1 MLEQRRQALRDSI
14 DAAARATAATA
25 QLPVRVGAIA
35 ALVRARCAD
44 FPHAGRWL
52 AVDLDAAAAA
62 LGDDLAAGLP
72 CDEALAA
79 TLLSA
84 AVAMG
89 AGWTADWRL
98 CSNARP
104 PAASLLALSRQP
116 GGGLQLRL
124 DAAMLAAQAL
134 HGPGVAAWKAWQ
146 AAPDA
151 PRAERGLRR
160 AVFGRDAARADA
172 FIAAETA
179 LLDAAGLD
187 GAALR
192 ALCIAADM
200 AFGHGRCV
208 RIAHQAQLAGRAPLN
223 EVTEACNGLVQDAD
237 L

>member
-1 MLEQRRQALRDSI
+1 MLDQRRQALRGSI
-14 DAAARATAATA
+14 DAAARSTPGAAH
-25 QLPVRVGAIA
+25 LPVRVDAVA

-52 AVDLDAAAAA
+52 ALDLDAAAAA
-62 LGDDLAAGLP
+62 LGDDLAAGLR

-89 AGWTADWRL
+89 AAWHADWRL
-98 CSNARP
+98 CGHGAP
-104 PAASLLALSRQP
+104 PAASLLVLSRQP
-116 GGGLQLRL
+116 GGGLQARL
-124 DAAMLAAQAL
+124 DAAMLAAEAL
-134 HGPGVAAWKAWQ
+134 HGVGLAAWKAWQ

-151 PRAERGLRR
+151 PRAGRGLRR

-187 GAALR
+187 GAPLR

-208 RIAHQAQLAGRAPLN
+208 RIAQRAQAAGRAPLN
-223 EVTEACNGLVQDAD
+223 EVTEACHGLVQDAD

>member
-1 MLEQRRQALRDSI
+1 MLDQRRQALRGSI
-14 DAAARATAATA
+14 DAAARSTASAA
-25 QLPVRVGAIA
+25 QLPVRVDAIA
-35 ALVRARCAD
+35 AVVRARCAD

-52 AVDLDAAAAA
+52 AVDLDVAAAA
-62 LGDDLAAGLP
+62 LGDALTAGLP
-72 CDEALAA
+72 CDETLAA

-89 AGWTADWRL
+89 AHWHADWRL
-98 CSNARP
+98 CSGGLP
-104 PAASLLALSRQP
+104 PAVSLMELSRQP
-116 GGGLQLRL
+116 GSGLQSRL

-134 HGPGVAAWKAWQ
+134 HGAGLAAWKAWR
-146 AAPDA
+146 ADPDA
-151 PRAERGLRR
+151 PRAGRGLRR

-187 GAALR
+187 GAPLR
-192 ALCIAADM
+192 AMCIAADM

-208 RIAHQAQLAGRAPLN
+208 RIAHQAQAAGRAPLN